1 MAVTTLTTNLSQP
14 AAVQESL
21 SRPVSPL
28 VTVLATVRRN
38 LQVAV
43 RYLPNLLGSLA
54 EMGIRAAFFL
64 VLANTVAYQNKE
76 TIGVAFTGQTLYTF
90 LLGSLVLFVFNRAT
104 LWGPI
109 NAVNNDLYNGT
120 LEYLYSLP
128 GSRYAYY
135 VGVVIAEVV
144 INLPIFI
151 PLFVLL
157 IFQAHVDPLDVGWML
172 LACLLV
178 LTALTAMGIL
188 ISLLALLWRQV
199 GSIVSVLS
207 ILFELLAGAY
217 MPLSAFPESIR
228 MFSYLLPFTWGYDLL
243 RYYSFSGHW
252 QTILPAWQEWAVLGA
267 FALVFTLVS
276 RRLLKEAEK
285 LAKRQGLHII

>member
-1 MAVTTLTTNLSQP
+1 MSAISLSEQISRPLPAQP
-14 AAVQESL
+14 SL
-21 SRPVSPL
+21 SRPVSAM

-54 EMGIRAAFFL
+54 EMAIRAAFFL
-64 VLANTVAYQNKE
+64 ILANTVAYSSKE
-76 TIGVAFTGQTLYTF
+76 TEGVVFTGQTLYTF
-90 LLGSLVLFVFNRAT
+90 LLGSLVLFIFNRAT

-109 NAVNNDLYNGT
+109 NAVTNDLYNGT

-135 VGVVIAEVV
+135 VGVVLAEVI
-144 INLPIFI
+144 INQVVFI
-151 PLFVLL
+151 PLFLL
-157 IFQAHVDPLDVGWML
+157 LVFQAHVDLANVAWML

-188 ISLLALLWRQV
+188 IALLALLWRQV

-217 MPLSAFPESIR
+217 MPLSAFPQSIR
-228 MFSYLLPFTWGYDLL
+228 VFSYFLPFTWGYDLL
-243 RYYSFSGHW
+243 RYYSFSGRW
-252 QTILPAWQEWAVLGA
+252 QTVLPVWQEWAVLGV
-267 FALVFTLVS
+267 FAVVFTIVS
-276 RRLLKEAEK
+276 RRLLGEAEK